1 MKKLVEKYNKF
12 QNIIKFLK
20 ILFVSYFGLT
30 SILLIAGYIYCLF
43 TWTTITC
50 ICTGVLLIA
59 IYIDEKI
66 RSIKTEN
73 QLREYDMQIR
83 KDE

>member
-12 QNIIKFLK
+12 KNIVRFIK
-20 ILFVSYFGLT
+20 ILFVSLFGLT
-30 SILLIAGYIYCLF
+30 SIALLVGYIYCLF
-43 TWTTITC
+43 TWTTITL

-66 RSIKTEN
+66 RSIKTQN
-73 QLREYDMQIR
+73 QLQKYDLQINT
-83 KDE
+83 D

>member
-12 QNIIKFLK
+12 KNIVRFLK

-30 SILLIAGYIYCLF
+30 SIALIAGYIYCLY
-43 TWTTITC
+43 TWTTITL

-66 RSIKTEN
+66 RSIKTKN
-73 QLREYDMQIR
+73 RLQEYDMQINT
-83 KDE
+83 D

>member
-12 QNIIKFLK
+12 KNIVRFIK
-20 ILFVSYFGLT
+20 ILFVSLFGLT
-30 SILLIAGYIYCLF
+30 SIALIVGYIYCLF
-43 TWTTITC
+43 TWTTITL

-66 RSIKTEN
+66 RSIKTQN
-73 QLREYDMQIR
+73 QLQKYDL
-83 KDE
+83 